1 MKPRNFP
8 ARKLE
13 RQQKAGQTISDAQ
26 IATARGQRSKK
37 TPRENWSPDRSLRRR
52 GRVA

>member
-13 RQQKAGQTISDAQ
+13 RQLKAQSPTGFLSHEQLKQVDAARQ
-26 IATARGQRSKK
+26 IRTKKKRS
-37 TPRENWSPDRSLRRR
+37 
-52 GRVA
+52 

>member
-13 RQQKAGQTISDAQ
+13 RKLLAEQRANANGYCRPFNEQELQLLER
-26 IATARGQRSKK
+26 ARQQRSKK
-37 TPRENWSPDRSLRRR
+37 KR
-52 GRVA
+52 G